1 MTQKTNS
8 TFSHLECSKCGV
20 KYSKTELHNLSPCCT
35 LPLFPQYDLEKAKSI
50 LHKRDLKSRESN
62 MWRYREIMPVEFK
75 ENIISLGEGWTPLVQ
90 ANRLG
95 GSLGFSNLYLK
106 NESINPTGSFKD
118 RGMSVAISKAKEFHL
133 KNIAIPTA
141 GNAGGSAAAYA
152 AKAGQEAFIF
162 MPNDTPK
169 AFQVECDQY
178 GAHVEMIDGL
188 ISDCGKIVGER
199 KEKEGWF
206 DISTLKEPY
215 RVEGK
220 KTMGY
225 ELAEQFNWDLPDVI
239 IYPTGGGTGLI
250 GMWKAFDE
258 METMGWIGSHRPKM
272 ISVQAKGCSP
282 IVDAFDQGLDC
293 AQPFQNPK
301 TSALG
306 LRVPSAVGDFLILNS
321 IRQSEG
327 VALSVTD
334 NELMTGTKQIGSSEG
349 IFSAPE
355 GGATVAALPKL
366 LDRGII
372 KPNDRIV
379 LFITGSGLKYVDLF

>member
-1 MTQKTNS
+1 
-8 TFSHLECSKCGV
+8 
-20 KYSKTELHNLSPCCT
+20 
-35 LPLFPQYDLEKAKSI
+35 
-50 LHKRDLKSRESN
+50 
-62 MWRYREIMPVEFK
+62 
-75 ENIISLGEGWTPLVQ
+75 
-90 ANRLG
+90 
-95 GSLGFSNLYLK
+95 
-106 NESINPTGSFKD
+106 
-118 RGMSVAISKAKEFHL
+118 
-133 KNIAIPTA
+133 
-141 GNAGGSAAAYA
+141 
-152 AKAGQEAFIF
+152 

-178 GAHVEMIDGL
+178 GANVEMIDGL

-225 ELAEQFNWDLPDVI
+225 ELAEQFNWELPDVI
-239 IYPTGGGTGLI
+239 IYPTGGGTGI
-250 GMWKAFDE
+250 VGMWKAFDE
-258 METMGWIGSHRPKM
+258 MEKLGWIGSHRPKM
-272 ISVQAKGCSP
+272 ISVQSEGCAP
-282 IVDAFDQGLDC
+282 IVRAFEQGKDS
-293 AQPFQNPK
+293 ADFFENPE

-306 LRVPSAVGDFLILNS
+306 LRVPAAIGDFLILKA
-321 IRQSEG
+321 IRESNG
-327 VALSVTD
+327 YALTVSD
-334 NELMTGTKQIGSSEG
+334 KELMDSVKMIGKHEG